1 MRLMKIRLLV
11 VGKTKEKLVEEG
23 IKEYLKRLTR
33 YTSFEIEVIPD
44 AKVSNK
50 MSSNEVKQLEGK
62 EILKKL
68 GSDILVLLDE
78 KGKEFTSVAFSQWI
92 EKHQLNSTK
101 QITFLIGGAF
111 GFSDEVYKRAS
122 SKIALSKM
130 TFTHQMIRLIF
141 IEQVYRAF
149 TIIKGEKYHH
159 V

>member
-1 MRLMKIRLLV
+1 MKIRLLV

>member
-1 MRLMKIRLLV
+1 MKIRLLV

-23 IKEYLKRLTR
+23 INEYLKRLTR

-50 MSSNEVKQLEGK
+50 MSSNEVKQIEGK

-78 KGKEFTSVAFSQWI
+78 KGKEFSSVAFSQWI

>member
-1 MRLMKIRLLV
+1 MKVRLIV

-33 YTSFEIEVIPD
+33 YTNFQLEVIPD
-44 AKVSNK
+44 VKVSNK
-50 MSSNEVKQLEGK
+50 MTPSEVKNLEGK
-62 EILKKL
+62 EILKRV
-68 GSDILVLLDE
+68 GNDQLVLLDE
-78 KGKEFTSVAFSQWI
+78 KGKEFTSVDFSKWI
-92 EKHQLNSTK
+92 EKQQMNSTK
-101 QITFLIGGAF
+101 HITFLIGGAF
-111 GFSDEVYKRAS
+111 GFSDSVYQKAI

-141 IEQVYRAF
+141 VEQVYRAF